1 MDACLNK
8 STIGGIVMCVVWRSR
23 ITLGVPTAWTRPQTS
38 RHKVCFCKY
47 FDDRIKNGNGFNEDS
62 ATVEFIKVLRV
73 EEIEEEYEDDDDWA
87 MNDKPTKIMRA
98 KPVSNVDYNDDLDED
113 LDNIPFY
120 GIDPEDDEDLEDDV
134 HNEQLGHRMYSLDAL
149 HSWSRCFC

>member
-8 STIGGIVMCVVWRSR
+8 STIGKDRYVC
-23 ITLGVPTAWTRPQTS
+23 GVAFKDHTWCEYSMNATTDIEAQGLLR
-38 RHKVCFCKY
+38 KY

-73 EEIEEEYEDDDDWA
+73 EKIEEEYEDDDDWA

-98 KPVSNVDYNDDLDED
+98 KPVSNVNYNDDLEED

-120 GIDPEDDEDLEDDV
+120 DIDPEDDEDLEDDV
-134 HNEQLGHRMYSLDAL
+134 HQ
-149 HSWSRCFC
+149 

>member
-8 STIGGIVMCVVWRSR
+8 STIGKDRYVC
-23 ITLGVPTAWTRPQTS
+23 GVAFRDHTWCTYSMNATTDIEAQGLLR
-38 RHKVCFCKY
+38 KY
-47 FDDRIKNGNGFNEDS
+47 FDERIKNGNGFNEDS
-62 ATVEFIKVLRV
+62 ATVEFIKVLHV
-73 EEIEEEYEDDDDWA
+73 EEIEEEDDDDWA

-120 GIDPEDDEDLEDDV
+120 GIDPEDEDLEDDV
-134 HNEQLGHRMYSLDAL
+134 HDGK
-149 HSWSRCFC
+149 

>member
-1 MDACLNK
+1 MTDACLNK
-8 STIGGIVMCVVWRSR
+8 STIGKDRYVC
-23 ITLGVPTAWTRPQTS
+23 GVAFKDNTWCTYSMNATTDIEAQGLLR
-38 RHKVCFCKY
+38 KY
-47 FDDRIKNGNGFNEDS
+47 FDERIKNGNGFNEDS

-98 KPVSNVDYNDDLDED
+98 KPVSNVDYDDD

-120 GIDPEDDEDLEDDV
+120 GIDPEEDEDLEDDV
-134 HNEQLGHRMYSLDAL
+134 HQ
-149 HSWSRCFC
+149 

>member
-8 STIGGIVMCVVWRSR
+8 STIGKDRYVC
-23 ITLGVPTAWTRPQTS
+23 GVAFKDHTWCTYSMNATTDIEAQGLLRK
-38 RHKVCFCKY
+38 H
-47 FDDRIKNGNGFNEDS
+47 FDERIKNGNGFNEDS

-73 EEIEEEYEDDDDWA
+73 EEIEEEGDEDW
-87 MNDKPTKIMRA
+87 MMGDKPTKIMRA
-98 KPVSNVDYNDDLDED
+98 KPVSNVNYNDDLDED

-134 HNEQLGHRMYSLDAL
+134 HQ
-149 HSWSRCFC
+149 

>member
-8 STIGGIVMCVVWRSR
+8 STIGKDRYVC
-23 ITLGVPTAWTRPQTS
+23 GVAFKDHTWCTYSMNATTDIEAQGLLR
-38 RHKVCFCKY
+38 KY
-47 FDDRIKNGNGFNEDS
+47 FDERIKNGNGFNEDS

-98 KPVSNVDYNDDLDED
+98 KPVSSVNYDDD

-134 HNEQLGHRMYSLDAL
+134 HR
-149 HSWSRCFC
+149 

>member
-8 STIGGIVMCVVWRSR
+8 STIGKDRYVC
-23 ITLGVPTAWTRPQTS
+23 GVAFKDHTWCTYSMNATTDIEAQGLLRN
-38 RHKVCFCKY
+38 Y
-47 FDDRIKNGNGFNEDS
+47 FDDRIKNSNGLNEDS

-73 EEIEEEYEDDDDWA
+73 EEIEEEDDDDWA

-98 KPVSNVDYNDDLDED
+98 KPVSNVNYNDDLDED

-120 GIDPEDDEDLEDDV
+120 GIDPEEDEDLEDDV
-134 HNEQLGHRMYSLDAL
+134 HH
-149 HSWSRCFC
+149 